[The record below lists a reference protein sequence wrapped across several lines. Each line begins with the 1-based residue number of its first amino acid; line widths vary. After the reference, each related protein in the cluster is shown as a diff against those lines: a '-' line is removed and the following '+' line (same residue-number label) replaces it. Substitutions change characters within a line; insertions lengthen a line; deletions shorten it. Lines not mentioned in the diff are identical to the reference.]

1 MVTKGNKLPYTYQNR
16 HKNPLYEAGLKLI
29 HIAPSLRSCLI
40 HANAD
45 NFIVKTEPKWITTL
59 VTQEFDPETGDIDR
73 KLLRYQT
80 NEIKASNYKKIK
92 ALDKFCNYYQP
103 LYRSRKV
110 SMFFIT
116 FTRANYAS
124 ESFRRTLDA
133 VKLRFK
139 RFGYPVRGFVW
150 TAEVSPNGHWH
161 YHLCIATDRIHLMKI
176 PKALKFNSI
185 WGQRTGIEFVKKN
198 VKHYMAKYFA
208 KHNARVIG
216 TRSFG
221 VSRKMK

>member
-1 MVTKGNKLPYTYQNR
+1 MSKDNKLPYRYESR
-16 HKNPLYEAGLKLI
+16 FKNPLYEAGLKLI
-29 HIAPSLRSCLI
+29 HIAPSLRSCLR
-40 HANAD
+40 HAND
-45 NFIVKTEPKWITTL
+45 DKLIVKNEPKWITTL
-59 VTQEFDPETGDIDR
+59 VTQEFDLETGEIDR
-73 KLLRYQT
+73 KLLRYDT
-80 NEIKASNYKKIK
+80 NEIKSSNQKKIK
-92 ALDKFCNYYQP
+92 ALDKFCNHYQP

-124 ESFRRTLDA
+124 ESFRRTLDL
-133 VKLRFK
+133 VRKRFS

-150 TAEVSPNGHWH
+150 TAEVSTTGHWH
-161 YHLCIATDRIHLMKI
+161 YHLCIATDRMHLMKI

-221 VSRKMK
+221 VSRKFL